1 MKENAIMSDEQ
12 NADREAL
19 FEPLQIRGMALP
31 NRIVM
36 SPMTRGF
43 SPGGV
48 PTDAVAAYY
57 RRRAEGGA
65 GLIVTE
71 GVAVDHPAALGDAG
85 LGENNIPLL
94 GNAAAIEGWRKVV
107 AGVHASGARIIPQLW
122 HQGVMRK
129 PGTGPYP
136 DVPSVGPSGLW
147 GPLGRMTSI
156 EATSIP
162 ADPQIGDPMSEEQ
175 IEEAI
180 AAFVRCAVNAV
191 EAGFDGIALHGGHGY
206 LIDNFLWEGT
216 NQRDDRWGGS
226 RAKRSEFPAEIVRR
240 IRSAVGED
248 LPIFFR
254 FSQWKQQDFRATL
267 ADNPEELR
275 EVLQPLADAGVD
287 VFDASVRYY
296 NRAAFEG
303 DPACLAGVAK
313 RVTGKLSMAVGGVG
327 INQGMYDRDKAAAVV
342 TDFGPLLERFRAG
355 EFDLVAVGR
364 AMIGDPNWAHK
375 FRAGEATDPY
385 RIENDGIL
393 S

>member
-136 DVPSVGPSGLW
+136 DIPSVGPSGLW

-303 DPACLAGVAK
+303 NPACLAGVAK

>member
-1 MKENAIMSDEQ
+1 MNPEQ
-12 NADREAL
+12 QSDREAL
-19 FEPLQIRGMALP
+19 FQPLRIRGVELR

-43 SPGGV
+43 CPGGV
-48 PTDAVAAYY
+48 PTDDVVAYY
-57 RRRAEGGA
+57 RRRAEGGV

-94 GNAAAIEGWRKVV
+94 GSAASIEGWRKVV
-107 AGVHASGARIIPQLW
+107 ADVHANGGKIVPQLW

-136 DVPSVGPSGLW
+136 DVPSVSPSGIW

-156 EATSIP
+156 DPKSIP
-162 ADPQIGDPMSEEQ
+162 ADPHIGEPMSEAQ

-226 RAKRSEFPAEIVRR
+226 RTKRSEFPAEIVRR
-240 IRSAVGED
+240 IRAEIGDD

-303 DPACLAGVAK
+303 DPFSLAGVAK

-327 INQGMYDRDKAAAVV
+327 INSGMYDRDKAAAVV
-342 TDFGPLLERFRAG
+342 TDFGPLLDRFEEG

-364 AMIGDPNWAHK
+364 AMIGDPHWTRK
-375 FRAGEATDPY
+375 FRAGEGTEPY
-385 RIENDGIL
+385 RMEQDGVL